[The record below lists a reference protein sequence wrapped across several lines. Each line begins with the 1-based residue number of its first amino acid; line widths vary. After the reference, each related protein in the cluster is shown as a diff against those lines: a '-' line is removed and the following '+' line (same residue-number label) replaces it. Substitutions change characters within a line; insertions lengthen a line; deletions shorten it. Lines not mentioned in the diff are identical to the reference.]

1 MNEETVFSADL
12 QRDLPNRL
20 QKGLRFNIADGA
32 ADFRYHDI
40 GIRLFADAVY
50 EVLDFICDMG
60 NDLNGGA
67 EIFAAALFVQNIP
80 IHLSRGE
87 IGIFIQ
93 IFVDKTLIVPKVQVG
108 FRAVLR
114 DIDLAVLIRAHRAR
128 VNIDIRVKL
137 LCGDLEAFCL
147 EQSSERGRRDAFSK
161 PGDNAAGYENIFCHG
176 MFLSFQFCE
185 KPWLQR

>member
-1 MNEETVFSADL
+1 M
-12 QRDLPNRL
+12 
-20 QKGLRFNIADGA
+20 RFNIADGA

-40 GIRLFADAVY
+40 SIRLFADAVY

-67 EIFAAALFVQNIP
+67 EIFAATLLVQNIP

-114 DIDLAVLIRAHRAR
+114 DIDLAVLIRAHRSGIDVDVRVEFLRGDLQPAR
-128 VNIDIRVKL
+128 LEKSAQRC
-137 LCGDLEAFCL
+137 CGDSLA
-147 EQSSERGRRDAFSK
+147 QT
-161 PGDNAAGYENIFCHG
+161 GDNAAGYEHILGHSRFP
-176 MFLSFQFCE
+176 L
-185 KPWLQR
+185 